1 MARHPITADL
11 HLNAIDYNNV
21 FAALDLGSNSFHLV
35 IARHEP
41 DGSWVVLDRLREMVR
56 LADGLDEHRN
66 LSPEARERALDCLAR
81 MGERLRPIP
90 ARNLRIVGTS
100 TLRQA
105 RAAGDFV
112 ADAETA
118 LNHRIDVISGMEEA
132 RLIYLGV
139 ARGLPAEG
147 RHLVMDIG
155 GGSTEFIVGEGMEP
169 LSKAGLHMGC
179 VGHSRRHFPDG
190 RLTRKAF
197 DAAET
202 AARLEL
208 EPIEERFRRLAWE
221 TATGASGTIKAV
233 ANTLQGSGWTDGTIT
248 LAGLDRL
255 RKEMIE
261 SGKVDRLDLLGV
273 KKERYPVLA
282 GGLAILRA
290 AFDALGIEEMRL
302 ADGAL
307 REGILLDLPERVEH
321 ADSRAASVAR
331 LAQRFHADP
340 DQAQRVAATAA
351 DLFVQA
357 RELWQLQEEGGW
369 LLEWAA
375 RLHEIGLDIAY
386 SSCHKHAAYIVAN
399 TDLSGF
405 ADAEQRQLATLV
417 RAWRR
422 KFPVDAFANFG
433 KRDGAQLARLAV
445 LLRLA
450 AVLHRGRHEE
460 PLPRIELHVTDADVE
475 VDFPADWLDAHPLTC
490 ADLDEEARLLQSAGF
505 RLTWNDGQ

>member
-1 MARHPITADL
+1 VND
-11 HLNAIDYNNV
+11 IDFNNV

-41 DGSWVVLDRLREMVR
+41 GGSWVVLDRLREMVR
-56 LADGLDEHRN
+56 LADGLDEHKN
-66 LSPEARERALDCLAR
+66 LAPEARQRALDCLAR

-105 RAAGDFV
+105 RAAGDFI
-112 ADAETA
+112 ADAESA
-118 LNHRIDVISGMEEA
+118 LDHPIDIISGMEEA

-179 VGHSRRHFPDG
+179 VGHSRRHFADG
-190 RLTRKAF
+190 RISRAAF
-197 DAAET
+197 EAAET
-202 AARLEL
+202 AARVEL
-208 EPIEERFRRLAWE
+208 EPIEERFRRLSWE
-221 TATGASGTIKAV
+221 SAVGASGTIKAV
-233 ANTLQGSGWTDGTIT
+233 SKTLQERGWTDGTIT
-248 LAGLDRL
+248 PDGLDRL
-255 RKEMIE
+255 RKDMIK
-261 SGKVDRLDLLGV
+261 SGQVDKLDLPGV

-290 AFDALGIEEMRL
+290 AFSSLGIAEMRL

-331 LAQRFHADP
+331 LAERFHADP
-340 DQAQRVAATAA
+340 DQAQRVATTAA
-351 DLFVQA
+351 DLYAQA
-357 RELWQLQEEGGW
+357 CGPWALGEEGGW

-375 RLHEIGLDIAY
+375 RLHEIGLDISY

-399 TDLSGF
+399 TDLDGF

-422 KFPVDAFANFG
+422 KFPADDFAQFG
-433 KRDGAQLARLAV
+433 KRNGSRMARLAV

-460 PLPRIELHVTDADVE
+460 PLPPLELHVDGTDIE
-475 VDFPADWLDAHPLTC
+475 VDFPQGWLDGHPLTR
-490 ADLDEEARLLQSAGF
+490 ADLDEEARLLDAGGF
-505 RLTWNDGQ
+505 RLTWNGQHQRG

>member
-1 MARHPITADL
+1 MST
-11 HLNAIDYNNV
+11 IDFNNV

-41 DGSWVVLDRLREMVR
+41 DGSWVVIDRLREMVR
-56 LADGLDEHRN
+56 LADGLDERKN
-66 LSPEARERALDCLAR
+66 LSPEARDRALGCLAR

-90 ARNLRIVGTS
+90 PRNLRIVGTS

-105 RAAGDFV
+105 SAAGDFI
-112 ADAETA
+112 ADAEAA
-118 LNHRIDVISGMEEA
+118 LNHRIDIISGMEEA

-179 VGHSRRHFPDG
+179 VGHSRRHFADG
-190 RLTRKAF
+190 RLTREAF
-197 DAAET
+197 EAAET
-202 AARLEL
+202 AARVEL
-208 EPIEERFRRLAWE
+208 EPIEERFRSLTWE
-221 TATGASGTIKAV
+221 TAVGASGTIKAV
-233 ANTLQGSGWTDGTIT
+233 ARTLQERGWTDGTIT
-248 LAGLDRL
+248 SDGLDRL
-255 RKEMIE
+255 RKEMIKT
-261 SGKVDRLDLLGV
+261 GKVEKLDLPAV

-290 AFDALGIEEMRL
+290 AFDSLGIDDMRL

-331 LAQRFHADP
+331 LAERFHADP
-340 DQAQRVAATAA
+340 DQAQRVASTVAELLA
-351 DLFVQA
+351 QA
-357 RELWQLQEEGGW
+357 REPWSLEDEGGW

-375 RLHEIGLDIAY
+375 QLHEIGLDIAY
-386 SSCHKHAAYIVAN
+386 SSCHKHAAYIVSN
-399 TDLSGF
+399 TDLDGF

-422 KFPVDAFANFG
+422 KFPADEFARFG
-433 KRDGAQLARLAV
+433 THDGTQLARLAV

-460 PLPRIELHVTDADVE
+460 PLPPMVLHVDGASVE
-475 VDFPADWLDAHPLTC
+475 VDFPQGWLDAHPLTR
-490 ADLDEEARLLQSAGF
+490 ADLVEEARRLDAGGF
-505 RLTWNDGQ
+505 RLIWNGEQPLG

>member
-1 MARHPITADL
+1 MSD
-11 HLNAIDYNNV
+11 IDFENV
-21 FAALDLGSNSFHLV
+21 FAAVDLGSNSFHLV
-35 IARHEP
+35 IARYEP

-56 LADGLDEHRN
+56 LADGLDDRKN

-112 ADAETA
+112 ADCETA
-118 LNHRIDVISGMEEA
+118 LNHRIDIISGMEEA

-155 GGSTEFIVGEGMEP
+155 GGSTEFIVGEAMEP

-179 VGHSRRHFPDG
+179 VGHSRRHFANG
-190 RLTRKAF
+190 RLTREAF

-208 EPIEERFRRLAWE
+208 EPIEERFRRLTWE
-221 TATGASGTIKAV
+221 SAVGASGTIKAV
-233 ANTLQGSGWTDGTIT
+233 AKTLQDRGWTDGTIT
-248 LAGLDRL
+248 PDGLDRL
-255 RKEMIE
+255 RKEMIKT
-261 SGKVDRLDLLGV
+261 GKVDKLDLPAV

-290 AFDALGIEEMRL
+290 AFDALGIAEMRL

-321 ADSRAASVAR
+321 ADSRPASVAR
-331 LAQRFHADP
+331 LAERFHADP
-340 DQAQRVAATAA
+340 EQARRVAATGAGLLA
-351 DLFVQA
+351 QA
-357 RELWQLQEEGGW
+357 REPWALGEEGGW

-375 RLHEIGLDIAY
+375 QLHEIGLDIAY

-399 TDLSGF
+399 SDLDGF
-405 ADAEQRQLATLV
+405 ADTEQRQLATLV

-422 KFPVDAFANFG
+422 KFPANDFAQFG
-433 KRDGAQLARLAV
+433 RHDGAQLARLAV

-450 AVLHRGRHEE
+450 TVLHRGRHEDS
-460 PLPRIELHVTDADVE
+460 LPQIELHVDDTNIE
-475 VDFPADWLDAHPLTC
+475 IGFPPGWLDGHPLTR
-490 ADLDEEARLLQSAGF
+490 ADLVEETRLLDSGGF
-505 RLTWNDGQ
+505 QLTWNGKH

>member
-1 MARHPITADL
+1 MNR
-11 HLNAIDYNNV
+11 IDFDNV
-21 FAALDLGSNSFHLV
+21 FAAVDLGSNSFHMV

-41 DGSWVVLDRLREMVR
+41 DGSWVVIDRVREMVR

-66 LSPEARERALDCLAR
+66 LSSETRQRALECLAR
-81 MGERLRPIP
+81 LGERLRPIP

-105 RAAGDFV
+105 RAADEFI
-112 ADAETA
+112 ADAEAA
-118 LNHRIDVISGMEEA
+118 LNHRIDIISGMEEA

-139 ARGLPAEG
+139 ARGLPGAG
-147 RHLVMDIG
+147 RRLVMDIG

-169 LSKAGLHMGC
+169 LAKAGLHMGC
-179 VGHSRRHFPDG
+179 VSHSRRHFADG
-190 RLTRKAF
+190 RLTREAF

-221 TATGASGTIKAV
+221 SAVGASGTIKAV
-233 ANTLQGSGWTDGTIT
+233 AKTLQASGWTDGTVT
-248 LAGLDRL
+248 AAGLDRL
-255 RKEMIE
+255 RTDMIKR
-261 SGKVDRLDLLGV
+261 GKVDRLDLPGV
-273 KKERYPVLA
+273 KKERYPVMP
-282 GGLAILRA
+282 GGLTILRA

-307 REGILLDLPERVEH
+307 REGILLDLPERIDH

-340 DQAQRVAATAA
+340 DQAQRVAATAT
-351 DLFVQA
+351 DLFAQA
-357 RELWQLQEEGGW
+357 RQSWQLEEEGGW

-386 SSCHKHAAYIVAN
+386 SSCHKHAAYIVGN

-405 ADAEQRQLATLV
+405 ADAEQRQLAALV

-422 KFPVDAFANFG
+422 KFPSDAFDELG
-433 KRDGAQLARLAV
+433 KRDGVQLARLAV
-445 LLRLA
+445 LLA
-450 AVLHRGRHEE
+450 AE
-460 PLPRIELHVTDADVE
+460 VE
-475 VDFPADWLDAHPLTC
+475 VDFPAGWLDAHPLTR

-505 RLTWNDGQ
+505 RLTWNGGH